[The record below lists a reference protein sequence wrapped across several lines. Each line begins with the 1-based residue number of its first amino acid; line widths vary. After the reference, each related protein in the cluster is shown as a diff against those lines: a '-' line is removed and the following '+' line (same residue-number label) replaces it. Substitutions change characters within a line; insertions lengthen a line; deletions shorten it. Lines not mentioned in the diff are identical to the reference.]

1 MQVKIVT
8 PAKLAFEDN
17 AEEIQVP
24 GWDGEFGVLGG
35 HAKLLSLTR
44 PGIVV
49 VHKTDGKERLLVGK
63 GFAEIGSEHI
73 SLLVDL
79 CESVADIDKKAAQK
93 DLESATAE
101 LENLNISDAA
111 YAFVKN
117 RLDLAQARL
126 DA

>member
-8 PAKLAFEDN
+8 PATLAFEEN

-24 GWDGEFGVLGG
+24 GWDGEFGVLDG

-44 PGIVV
+44 PGVVV
-49 VHKTDGKERLLVGK
+49 VHNTDGKKRLLVGK

-79 CESVADIDKKAAQK
+79 CESVEDIDKEAAQK
-93 DLESATAE
+93 E
-101 LENLNISDAA
+101 LDAALSELADLNISDAG

-117 RLDLAQARL
+117 RVDLAQARL

>member
-8 PAKLAFEDN
+8 PAKLAFEEN
-17 AEEIQVP
+17 VEEVQVP
-24 GWDGEFGVLGG
+24 GWDGEFGVLDG

-44 PGIVV
+44 PGVVV
-49 VHKTDGKERLLVGK
+49 VHQAAGNQRLLVGK

-79 CESVADIDKKAAQK
+79 CESVDEIDKDAAQK
-93 DLESATAE
+93 DLDAALLE
-101 LENLNISDAA
+101 LANLNISDAA

-117 RLDLAQARL
+117 RVDLAQARL

>member
-8 PAKLAFEDN
+8 PAKLAFEESV
-17 AEEIQVP
+17 EEIQVP
-24 GWDGEFGVLGG
+24 GWEGEFGVLDG

-44 PGIVV
+44 PGVVV
-49 VHKTDGKERLLVGK
+49 VHRTAGNERLLVGK

-79 CESVADIDKKAAQK
+79 CESVDDIDKDAAQK
-93 DLESATAE
+93 DLDAALAE
-101 LENLNISDAA
+101 LSDLNISDAG

-117 RLDLAQARL
+117 RVDLAQARL

>member
-8 PAKLAFEDN
+8 PATLAFEEN

-24 GWDGEFGVLGG
+24 GWDGEFGVLDG

-44 PGIVV
+44 PGVVIV
-49 VHKTDGKERLLVGK
+49 HNTDGKKRLLVGK

-79 CESVADIDKKAAQK
+79 CESVEDIDKEAAQK
-93 DLESATAE
+93 DLDAALSE
-101 LENLNISDAA
+101 LADLNISDAG

-117 RLDLAQARL
+117 RVDLAQARL

>member
-8 PAKLAFEDN
+8 PAKLAFEDS
-17 AEEIQVP
+17 AEELQVP
-24 GWDGEFGVLGG
+24 GWDGEFGVLDG

-49 VHKTDGKERLLVGK
+49 VHRTDGKERLLVGK

-79 CESVADIDKKAAQK
+79 CESVDDIDKDSAQK
-93 DLESATAE
+93 DLDAALTE
-101 LENLNISDAA
+101 LESLNISDAG

-117 RLDLAQARL
+117 RVDLAQARL

>member
-24 GWDGEFGVLGG
+24 GWDGEFGVLDG

-44 PGIVV
+44 PGVVV
-49 VHKTDGKERLLVGK
+49 VHKTEGKERLLVGK

-79 CESVADIDKKAAQK
+79 CESADTIDKDAAQK
-93 DLESATAE
+93 DLDAALSEMAD
-101 LENLNISDAA
+101 LNVSDAA

-117 RLDLAQARL
+117 RADLAQARL

>member
-8 PAKLAFEDN
+8 PATLAFEEN

-24 GWDGEFGVLGG
+24 GWDGEFGVLDG

-44 PGIVV
+44 PGVVV
-49 VHKTDGKERLLVGK
+49 VHNTDGKKRLLVGK

-79 CESVADIDKKAAQK
+79 CESVEDIDKEAAQK
-93 DLESATAE
+93 DLDAALSE
-101 LENLNISDAA
+101 LADLNISDAG

-117 RLDLAQARL
+117 RVDLAQARL

>member
-8 PAKLAFEDN
+8 PAKLAFEDS

-24 GWDGEFGVLGG
+24 GWDGEFGVLDG

-44 PGIVV
+44 PGVVV
-49 VHKTDGKERLLVGK
+49 VHRTDGKKRLLVGK

-79 CESVADIDKKAAQK
+79 CESVDDIDKDSAQK
-93 DLESATAE
+93 DLDAALTE
-101 LENLNISDAA
+101 LESLSISDAG

-117 RLDLAQARL
+117 RVDLAQARL